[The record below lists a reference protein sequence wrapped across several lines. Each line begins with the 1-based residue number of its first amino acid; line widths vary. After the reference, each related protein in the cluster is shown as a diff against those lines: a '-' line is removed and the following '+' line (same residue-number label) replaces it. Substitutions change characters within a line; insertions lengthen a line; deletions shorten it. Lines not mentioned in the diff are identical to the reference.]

1 MAQTR
6 RQISGID
13 ILLQIDPM
21 GGTNFDLIVCLTSN
35 SLERTTTVID
45 AASKCGPEKLPGVQS
60 IQVPFAFNDVLD
72 VNTGEIS
79 ESDLHTLW
87 VNKTVFSFK
96 YGKLAPLAGDVSYTG
111 TGFLSDLKSA
121 AAQNAAASTT
131 GTIEVQGNV
140 TQVKTAS

>member
-1 MAQTR
+1 MGLR

-13 ILLQIDPM
+13 ILLQIDPL

-35 SLERTTTVID
+35 SLERTTTVIN
-45 AASKCGPEKLPGVQS
+45 AASKCGPEKLPGVRS

-79 ESDLHTLW
+79 ESDLHALW
-87 VNKTVFSFK
+87 VNQTVFSFK
-96 YGKLAPLAGDVSYTG
+96 YGKLTPAAGDVTYTG
-111 TGFLSDLKSA
+111 KGFLSDLKSS

-131 GTIEVQGNV
+131 GTIEVQGDV
-140 TQVKTAS
+140 TQVKTGS